1 MPKVGMSEITHRNLL
16 PRSCWQLQIW
26 VLNSATCI
34 YIGEPQL
41 NGTEAGHQKSDYMVE
56 TLEIIRNDE
65 FLPLKKKDQISSS
78 RSPHSTAPATQQG
91 ILDINLNLEH
101 QAMSLHASSLHGHF
115 LKVIYIQ
122 SYISRTSS
130 SHRINFS
137 GLLLRLKVK
146 PSW

>member
-1 MPKVGMSEITHRNLL
+1 MSEITHRNLL

-56 TLEIIRNDE
+56 TLEIIRNHE

-78 RSPHSTAPATQQG
+78 RSPQRWQ
-91 ILDINLNLEH
+91 LRR
-101 QAMSLHASSLHGHF
+101 AS
-115 LKVIYIQ
+115 
-122 SYISRTSS
+122 
-130 SHRINFS
+130 
-137 GLLLRLKVK
+137 
-146 PSW
+146 